1 MNDKLVIRGSTG
13 MERLE
18 IVRQRTMVE
27 EDVFGKR
34 AARAQGFSD
43 HSRRRPAKRTS
54 FCRCADER
62 RAH

>member
-1 MNDKLVIRGSTG
+1 MRAAGEHHVERVPIVPGTAPGVNDKLVIRGSTG

-34 AARAQGFSD
+34 R
-43 HSRRRPAKRTS
+43 
-54 FCRCADER
+54 
-62 RAH
+62 